1 MSCDHSKDTL
11 AILGKKQ
18 NIKINNIIFP
28 QFERKIQNLPVG
40 KYSPRKKKQLHQFL
54 ARGGS

>member
-1 MSCDHSKDTL
+1 MSCDHSKDNL
-11 AILGKKQ
+11 ENLGKKQ

-28 QFERKIQNLPVG
+28 QFERKNQNLPAD

-54 ARGGS
+54 PRGGS